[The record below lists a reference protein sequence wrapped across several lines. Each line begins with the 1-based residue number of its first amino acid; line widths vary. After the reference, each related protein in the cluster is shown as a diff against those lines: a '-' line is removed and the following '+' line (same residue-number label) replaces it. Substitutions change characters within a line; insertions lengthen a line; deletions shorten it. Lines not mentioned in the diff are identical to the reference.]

1 MKTIREVW
9 LADQVGIRGIELYI
23 PKLYI
28 NQKDLEVYD
37 NVEKGK
43 YTIGLGQDE
52 MSFCADHEDITS
64 ICLTVVSKLLRNY
77 RLSAKDIGFLCV
89 GTETLIDKSK
99 SIKTSLMKLFEENSD
114 IEGVDVKNA
123 CYGGTQALF
132 HAVDWV
138 YANWE
143 LENRYAVVVMADIAV
158 YDVGPARCTGGVGA
172 FAALVG
178 PNAVLTFERGLR
190 ATYMIDVYDFYKPN
204 QPVLSEYPVVEG
216 QGSLQAYLTAVDE
229 TYKLYCQKAEK
240 LKNEGLKFL
249 QVQTKNEDLINA
261 WYLIPVV
268 KISNFDAVFFHCPF
282 TRLVQKGF
290 GILAFID
297 FKRGLSDHLSDIER
311 AKPTAFLL
319 EPREINYMSRDFTKM
334 STQISS
340 KLWAQKT
347 EPFLL
352 LNRRI
357 GNTYTA
363 SLYLQL
369 ISFFHRQVSKYFF
382 QKQFTSNSFS
392 SNVTFLF
399 FSSSVEEDLNGRRL
413 LFFSYGSGAASAMF
427 SARIFLLEKDT
438 KDQFAQMKQSA
449 DAAVALLEQRLCIN
463 PKRYSEIMALREKL
477 LSSAVPYR
485 PEGVRN
491 NLTNEFS
498 LFPNTYYLMNIG
510 DKYRRYYAQTSS

>member
-132 HAVDWV
+132 HAIDWV

-143 LENRYAVVVMADIAV
+143 LENRYAIVVMADIAV

-190 ATYMIDVYDFYKPN
+190 ATYMVDVYDFYKPN

-216 QGSLQAYLTAVDE
+216 QGSLQAYLIAVDE

-240 LKNEGLKFL
+240 LKNE
-249 QVQTKNEDLINA
+249 
-261 WYLIPVV
+261 VV

-297 FKRGLSDHLSDIER
+297 FKRGLSDHLTDIER

-369 ISFFHRQVSKYFF
+369 ISFFHRQVSRYFF
-382 QKQFTSNSFS
+382 SHLSG
-392 SNVTFLF
+392 
-399 FSSSVEEDLNGRRL
+399 SSVEEDLNGRRL

-427 SARIFLLEKDT
+427 SARIFLLDKDT
-438 KDQFAQMKQSA
+438 KDQFTQMKQSA

-485 PEGVRN
+485 PEGVRSN
-491 NLTNEFS
+491 FTNEFS

>member
-1 MKTIREVW
+1 MKPKRELW

-28 NQKDLEVYD
+28 NQKDLETFD

-64 ICLTVVSKLLRNY
+64 ICLTVVSKLLKNY
-77 RLSAKDIGFLCV
+77 DLSAKDIGFLCV
-89 GTETLIDKSK
+89 GTETLTDKSK
-99 SIKTSLMKLFEENSD
+99 SVKTSLMKLFEENSD

-132 HAVDWV
+132 HAIDWI

-143 LENRYAVVVMADIAV
+143 LEKRFAIVVMADIAV
-158 YDVGPARCTGGVGA
+158 YDAGPARCTGGAGA

-178 PNAVLTFERGLR
+178 PNAVLSFERGLR
-190 ATYMIDVYDFYKPN
+190 ATYMVDVYDFYKPN
-204 QPVLSEYPVVEG
+204 QPVPSEYPVVEG
-216 QGSLQAYLTAVDE
+216 QASLQAYLTAVDE
-229 TYKLYCQKAEK
+229 VYKLFCQKAEK
-240 LKNEGLKFL
+240 LRNE
-249 QVQTKNEDLINA
+249 
-261 WYLIPVV
+261 VV
-268 KISNFDAVFFHCPF
+268 NISDFDAMFFHCPF
-282 TRLVQKGF
+282 TRLVQKAF
-290 GILAFID
+290 GVLAFAD
-297 FKRGLSDHLSDIER
+297 FKRGLSNHLTDTIR
-311 AKPTAFLL
+311 AKPSAFLL
-319 EPREINYMSRDFTKM
+319 QPRELNYMSRDFAKM
-334 STQISS
+334 TAQISA

-369 ISFFHRQVSKYFF
+369 ISFFYCSPIDNTLGGK
-382 QKQFTSNSFS
+382 
-392 SNVTFLF
+392 
-399 FSSSVEEDLNGRRL
+399 RL
-413 LFFSYGSGAASAMF
+413 LFFSYGSGAAAAMF
-427 SARIFLLEKDT
+427 SARILILEKDT
-438 KDQFAQMKQSA
+438 RDQCTQIKQSA
-449 DAAVALLEQRLCIN
+449 NAAVALLEERLCVH
-463 PKRYSEIMALREKL
+463 PKRYNEILALREKL
-477 LSSAVPYR
+477 LSSAAPYR

-491 NLTNEFS
+491 NLTDEFS

-510 DKYRRYYAQTSS
+510 DKYRRYYTQTSS

>member
-1 MKTIREVW
+1 MKSKREVW

-28 NQKDLEVYD
+28 NQEDLETFD

-77 RLSAKDIGFLCV
+77 KLSAKDIGFLCV

-99 SIKTSLMKLFEENSD
+99 SVKTSLMKLFEENCD

-132 HAVDWV
+132 HAIDWI

-143 LENRYAVVVMADIAV
+143 LEKRYAIAVMADIAV
-158 YDVGPARCTGGVGA
+158 YGAGPARCTGGAGA

-178 PNAVLTFERGLR
+178 PNAVLSFERGLR
-190 ATYMIDVYDFYKPN
+190 AAYMVDVYDFYKPS
-204 QPVLSEYPVVEG
+204 QPVPSEYPVVEG
-216 QGSLQAYLTAVDE
+216 QASLQSYLTAVDE
-229 TYKLYCQKAEK
+229 TYKLYCQKAKK
-240 LKNEGLKFL
+240 LRDE
-249 QVQTKNEDLINA
+249 VIN
-261 WYLIPVV
+261 
-268 KISNFDAVFFHCPF
+268 ISDFDGVFFHCPF
-282 TRLVQKGF
+282 TRLVQKALGV
-290 GILAFID
+290 LAFID
-297 FKRGLSDHLSDIER
+297 FKRGLNSHLADIER
-311 AKPTAFLL
+311 AKPSAFLL
-319 EPREINYMSRDFTKM
+319 EPRELNYMSRDFAKM
-334 STQISS
+334 TTQISA
-340 KLWAQKT
+340 KLWTQKT

-357 GNTYTA
+357 GNAYTA

-369 ISFFHRQVSKYFF
+369 ISFFHR
-382 QKQFTSNSFS
+382 S
-392 SNVTFLF
+392 SNEQAL
-399 FSSSVEEDLNGRRL
+399 GGQRL

-427 SARIFLLEKDT
+427 SARILILEKDT
-438 KDQFAQMKQSA
+438 KDQCTQIKRSA
-449 DAAVALLEQRLCIN
+449 DAAIALLEERLCIP
-463 PKRYSEIMALREKL
+463 PKRYNEILALREKL
-477 LSSAVPYR
+477 LSSGAPYR
-485 PEGVRN
+485 PEGVRS

-498 LFPNTYYLMNIG
+498 LFPNTYYLLNIG

>member
-240 LKNEGLKFL
+240 LKNE
-249 QVQTKNEDLINA
+249 
-261 WYLIPVV
+261 VV

-357 GNTYTA
+357 GNT
-363 SLYLQL
+363 
-369 ISFFHRQVSKYFF
+369 
-382 QKQFTSNSFS
+382 
-392 SNVTFLF
+392 
-399 FSSSVEEDLNGRRL
+399 SSVEEDLNGRRL

>member
-132 HAVDWV
+132 HAIDWV

-143 LENRYAVVVMADIAV
+143 LENRYAIVVMADIAV

-190 ATYMIDVYDFYKPN
+190 ATYMVDVYDFYKPN

-216 QGSLQAYLTAVDE
+216 QGSLQAYLIAVDE

-240 LKNEGLKFL
+240 LKNE
-249 QVQTKNEDLINA
+249 
-261 WYLIPVV
+261 VV

-297 FKRGLSDHLSDIER
+297 FKRGLSDHLTDIER
-311 AKPTAFLL
+311 AKPTA
-319 EPREINYMSRDFTKM
+319 
-334 STQISS
+334 
-340 KLWAQKT
+340 
-347 EPFLL
+347 
-352 LNRRI
+352 
-357 GNTYTA
+357 
-363 SLYLQL
+363 
-369 ISFFHRQVSKYFF
+369 
-382 QKQFTSNSFS
+382 
-392 SNVTFLF
+392 
-399 FSSSVEEDLNGRRL
+399 SSVEEDLNGRRL

-427 SARIFLLEKDT
+427 SARIFLLDKDT
-438 KDQFAQMKQSA
+438 KDQFTQMKQSA

-485 PEGVRN
+485 PEGVRSN
-491 NLTNEFS
+491 FTNEFS